1 MSLKIANHSINRVIV
16 VDDSIESRQAY
27 EYSLEELGLEI
38 VYEAGPLQTVEKSLG
53 AMRANVDAIVCDY
66 QLRKK
71 NFSQFNGDDLVAF
84 SYKEKLPALLCT
96 TFTDSDITLMRSKR
110 RYIPSLLKPATFV
123 PDMIVQGFERCIC
136 EFEGKF
142 EASRKPWRTLV
153 RVADIDE
160 SRRYFYVVVPGW
172 DTEQKIRV
180 YFEDTPHNVAE
191 SVQLGQRFHAVANL
205 GANSPD
211 ELYFTNWENS

>member
-1 MSLKIANHSINRVIV
+1 MSLKIANRTISRVIV
-16 VDDSIESRQAY
+16 VDDSEESREAY
-27 EYSLEELGLEI
+27 EYSLEELELDI
-38 VYEAGPLQTVEKSLG
+38 VYETGPLESVEKSLTG
-53 AMRANVDAIVCDY
+53 MRSKADAIVCDY

-71 NFSQFNGDDLVAF
+71 NYSRFNGDDLVAL
-84 SYKEKLPALLCT
+84 SNKANLPALLCT

-110 RYIPSLLKPATFV
+110 RFIPSLLKPATFI
-123 PDMIVQGFERCIC
+123 PEMIVRGFERCLL

-142 EASRKPWRTLV
+142 EASRRPWRTLV

-180 YFEDTPHNVAE
+180 YFEDTPKDV
-191 SVQLGQRFHAVANL
+191 SDLVQLGQRFHAIANV
-205 GANSPD
+205 GATSPD
-211 ELYFTNWENS
+211 ELYFTD

>member
-1 MSLKIANHSINRVIV
+1 MALRIANHVINRVIV
-16 VDDSIESRQAY
+16 IDDSEESRRTY
-27 EYSLEELGLEI
+27 EYSLEELQLDI
-38 VYEAGPLQTVEKSLG
+38 VYETGPLETVEKSLVG
-53 AMRANVDAIVCDY
+53 IRSKADAIVCDY
-66 QLRKK
+66 HLRKR
-71 NFSQFNGDDLVAF
+71 NFSQFDGDDLVAL
-84 SYKEKLPALLCT
+84 SNKVNIPALLCT

-110 RYIPSLLKPATFV
+110 RFIPSLLKPATFI
-123 PDMIVQGFERCIC
+123 PEMIVQGFERCFF

-180 YFEDTPHNVAE
+180 YFDDTPRGV
-191 SVQLGQRFHAVANL
+191 SDLVQLGQRFHAIANL

-211 ELYFTNWENS
+211 ELYFTDWEKS